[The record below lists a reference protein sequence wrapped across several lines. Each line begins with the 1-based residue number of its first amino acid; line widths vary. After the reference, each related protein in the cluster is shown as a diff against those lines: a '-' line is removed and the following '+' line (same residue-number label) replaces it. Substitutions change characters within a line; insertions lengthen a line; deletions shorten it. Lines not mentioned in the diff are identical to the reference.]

1 MNNIFTKIK
10 NKWSNYLANLA
21 KANEK
26 SFGSQRLNC
35 CDLHRDQKE
44 PNNLKK

>member
-1 MNNIFTKIK
+1 MINIFSKIK
-10 NKWSNYLANLA
+10 TKWSNYLENLA

-35 CDLHRDQKE
+35 CDLHKE
-44 PNNLKK
+44 KNEPKNLKN